1 MGSKAALALVKRKPG
16 AWGARS
22 GGPWVGVTRPH
33 CPSLSPQDTGWSWFW
48 AAVMLAGAGLGGRAL
63 GPWSVSDGE
72 LLPAGLKAWPW
83 LFPKVRQGDT
93 ATRLDN
99 TRLRDVV
106 LGTGHY

>member
-1 MGSKAALALVKRKPG
+1 M
-16 AWGARS
+16 
-22 GGPWVGVTRPH
+22 GVTRPH

-93 ATRLDN
+93 ATQLDN